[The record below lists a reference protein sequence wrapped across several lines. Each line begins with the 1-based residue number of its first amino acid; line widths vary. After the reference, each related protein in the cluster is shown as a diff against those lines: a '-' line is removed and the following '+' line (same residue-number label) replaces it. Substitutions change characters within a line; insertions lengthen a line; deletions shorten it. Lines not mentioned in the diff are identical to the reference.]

1 MLQGVP
7 LCKCVAKGQVQEE
20 LLRLLLVNLS
30 VATPWPLCE
39 NTRVKT
45 YLPLLI
51 VLVLASAFGFWWKL
65 RQGAI
70 RSNKAIPGHRLD
82 AGVLGEA
89 LGSRATMVQFSSAFC
104 TPCRATHS
112 LLSQMVIAM
121 TDVKHIHIDAE
132 SHLELVRE
140 LDIRSTPT
148 TLFIN
153 KDGVEVGR
161 AAGTPKREQ
170 VLAALAAIK

>member
-1 MLQGVP
+1 
-7 LCKCVAKGQVQEE
+7 
-20 LLRLLLVNLS
+20 
-30 VATPWPLCE
+30 
-39 NTRVKT
+39 VKS

-51 VLVLASAFGFWWKL
+51 VLVLASGYGFWWK
-65 RQGAI
+65 RSRGAI
-70 RSNKAIPGHRLD
+70 RSNKAIPGHQLT
-82 AGVLGEA
+82 AEKLGQA

-104 TPCRATHS
+104 APCRATHS
-112 LLSQMVIAM
+112 LLSQMVLSM
-121 TDVKHIHIDAE
+121 DDVKHIHIDAE

-153 KDGVEVGR
+153 RDGIEVGR

-170 VLAALAAIK
+170 VLAALANIR

>member
-1 MLQGVP
+1 
-7 LCKCVAKGQVQEE
+7 
-20 LLRLLLVNLS
+20 
-30 VATPWPLCE
+30 
-39 NTRVKT
+39 VKT
-45 YLPLLI
+45 YLPLVI
-51 VLVLASAFGFWWKL
+51 VLVLASAYGFWWKL
-65 RQGAI
+65 SRGAI
-70 RSNKAIPGHRLD
+70 RSNKAIPGHRLTPET
-82 AGVLGEA
+82 LGEA

-112 LLSQMVIAM
+112 LLSQMVLTM
-121 TDVKHIHIDAE
+121 DDVKHIQVDAE

-170 VLAALAAIK
+170 VLAALSNIR